1 MTECPVCRARVTETM
16 WRVSAEEAAQ
26 HFVSVEGDASRH
38 DDLAECI
45 RRLWK
50 QDDCAVVHCSECG
63 FSFALPFVAG
73 DKSFYNIA
81 YPRPSHV
88 SERWEFDRTLSEL
101 ASQNGR
107 MDSVLEVGAGFGHFL
122 DKVAG
127 TYVPASGVHAIEYHD
142 VKVSRLTE
150 KGYTAIDRDVR
161 SLQLDR
167 TFDAIFM
174 FQVVEHMD
182 DLDTLFEKL
191 SSLLSPAGHL
201 FISVPNAKR
210 IDFQEA
216 HGSLR
221 DMPPNH
227 IGRWSPEAF
236 RIIGARHALRME
248 KHETEP
254 FSLKAFAKKDL
265 HFFYL
270 RRGQETGTIENWS
283 RSLRAKALGKSL
295 GSAVAALNAPG
306 RMRVWSEAARRAD
319 LGTALWVMFRRGE
332 DAVAA

>member
-1 MTECPVCRARVTETM
+1 MTECPVCRARVSETV
-16 WRVSAEEAAQ
+16 WQVSAEEAAQ
-26 HFVSVEGDASRH
+26 HFVSMEGDACRH
-38 DDLAECI
+38 EDLARCI
-45 RRLWK
+45 RRLW
-50 QDDCAVVHCSECG
+50 QQENCAIAHCSACS
-63 FSFALPFVAG
+63 FSFAVPFVAG

-81 YPRPSHV
+81 YPRPSRV
-88 SERWEFDRTLSEL
+88 SEKWEFDRTLAEL
-101 ASQNGR
+101 SSQNSR
-107 MDSVLEVGAGFGHFL
+107 MDSVLEIGAGFGHFL

-142 VKVSRLTE
+142 VKVSKLTQ
-150 KGYTAIDRDVR
+150 KGYTAIDKDVR
-161 SLQLDR
+161 TLQLDR

-182 DLDTLFEKL
+182 DLDTLFAKL
-191 SSLLSPAGHL
+191 SSLLSRSGLL

-216 HGSLR
+216 HASLR

-227 IGRWSPEAF
+227 IGRWSVDAF

-254 FSLKAFAKKDL
+254 FSLAAFAKKDL

-270 RRGQETGTIENWS
+270 RRSQEAGTIENWS
-283 RSLRAKALGKSL
+283 RSFRAKALGKWL
-295 GSAVAALNAPG
+295 GSAVAGLNAP
-306 RMRVWSEAARRAD
+306 RRFRVWSEAASRAD
-319 LGTALWVMFRRGE
+319 LGTALWVMFRRGDE
-332 DAVAA
+332 GFSA

>member
-1 MTECPVCRARVTETM
+1 MAECPVCRARVTETM
-16 WRVSAEEAAQ
+16 WRVSAEEAAE
-26 HFVSVEGDASRH
+26 HFVSTEGDASRH
-38 DDLAECI
+38 AELAACI

-50 QDDCAVVHCSECG
+50 QEDCAVVHCGACG

-73 DKSFYNIA
+73 DKAFYNIA
-81 YPRPSHV
+81 YPRPSRV
-88 SERWEFDRTLSEL
+88 SEKWEFDRTLSEL
-101 ASQNGR
+101 ASLNGR
-107 MDSVLEVGAGFGHFL
+107 MGGVLEVGAGFGHFL

-142 VKVSRLTE
+142 VKVSKLTE
-150 KGYTAIDRDVR
+150 KGYTAIDEDVR
-161 SLQLDR
+161 TLRLDR

-182 DLDTLFEKL
+182 DLDTLFAKL
-191 SSLLSPAGHL
+191 SSLLSPSGLL
-201 FISVPNAKR
+201 FISVPNPAR

-270 RRGQETGTIENWS
+270 RRSQEAGTVESWARS
-283 RSLRAKALGKSL
+283 RRGRGLGKWL
-295 GSAVAALNAPG
+295 GPAVAALDAP
-306 RMRVWSEAARRAD
+306 RRLRVWSEAARRAD